1 MKKAADA
8 KGKGRPLPPWL
19 QKGKGDEADDS
30 GKGAKVATAK
40 GPFGKAT
47 VVKKADGGS
56 VTKVKSKVQPKSAA
70 KSDPKMACNAKPN
83 NNLNTMHLKDGGKVK
98 C

>member
-40 GPFGKAT
+40 GPFGKAA
-47 VVKKADGGS
+47 VVKKADGGKIDKPPS
-56 VTKVKSKVQPKSAA
+56 NATNPKAVAKNMPKAA
-70 KSDPKMACNAKPN
+70 GNAKGPT
-83 NNLNTMHLKDGGKVK
+83 NTMHMKNGGKVK
-98 C
+98 AC